1 MGEAK
6 VVDCTRVAMVV
17 TRHEDVE
24 MAQIEAGLPRL
35 RHPDHIANH
44 NILVALISSVL
55 AEETV
60 VHHFPRFSLRL
71 VTIGYACLPLYKQ
84 FYDVQCS
91 TV

>member
-1 MGEAK
+1 MMGEAK

-24 MAQIEAGLPRL
+24 QPKTEAVLPRL

-44 NILVALISSVL
+44 NILVALISPVR

-60 VHHFPRFSLRL
+60 AHHFPRFSLL
-71 VTIGYACLPLYKQ
+71 
-84 FYDVQCS
+84 D
-91 TV
+91 